1 MSTQIT
7 ALEFEILKLKALL
20 SDTLLEQKG
29 LQSRLNVLNEN
40 EKNILQ
46 KINDLTAYGKSQA
59 EQVLEKPS
67 DPNETSINIDPENID
82 EVTGQILP
90 DKKTTKKK

>member
-29 LQSRLNVLNEN
+29 LQSRLNVLNDN
-40 EKNILQ
+40 ERNIIQ
-46 KINDLTAYGKSQA
+46 KINDLTAYGKQQA
-59 EQVLEKPS
+59 EQSAQPPS
-67 DPNETSINIDPENID
+67 PDESTINLDPDNID
-82 EVTGQILP
+82 EVTGQILT
-90 DKKTTKKK
+90 DKKTSKKK